1 MRVLKITELRKWAK
15 ENNLPDEWWFCVNG
29 DVKPAMAKIG
39 DIERDG
45 TIQVMNVA
53 AQGGELEEWFL
64 FRYPGFKTEEEIQE
78 AEEKKRKRNEP
89 TEKQKVALEFM
100 GHPTEGVT
108 KLEASDLIE
117 KYFRSDTYDTFIE
130 GPKYADYKWS
140 QRHRIFSPR
149 QILREQFSRLQNT
162 SYEVRLSVSD
172 SRRDKLLDLAHEQG
186 IDEYSLAEFLRQQDP
201 KLFVADSTRRKK
213 QNEAAI
219 WREVSEEMRLEE
231 QTNARRRGTARVS
244 ARVPKKRGGCFSLIV
259 CAGLAIAAFVN
270 LLFFQ

>member
-1 MRVLKITELRKWAK
+1 MKTLKITELRRWAK
-15 ENNLPDEWWFCVNG
+15 ENNLPDEWWYCVNG
-29 DVKPAMAKIG
+29 DVKPEMAKIG
-39 DIERDG
+39 EIERDG

-53 AQGGELEEWFL
+53 AQGCELEEWFL
-64 FRYPGFKTEEEIQE
+64 FRYPGFRTEEEIQD
-78 AEEKKRKRNEP
+78 AEEKKRKRNEA

-108 KLEASDLIE
+108 KLEASELIE
-117 KYFRSDTYDTFIE
+117 KYFRSDTYDSFIE

-140 QRHRIFSPR
+140 QRPRIFSPR
-149 QILREQFSRLQNT
+149 QILREQFSRLQNI
-162 SYEVRLSVSD
+162 SYEVRQSVSD

-219 WREVSEEMRLEE
+219 WQEVSEQMRIEE
-231 QTNARRRGTARVS
+231 QTDARRRGPARVS
-244 ARVPKKRGGCFSLIV
+244 TGVTEKPDGCFSLIV
-259 CAGLAIAAFVN
+259 CAGLAIAGFVD